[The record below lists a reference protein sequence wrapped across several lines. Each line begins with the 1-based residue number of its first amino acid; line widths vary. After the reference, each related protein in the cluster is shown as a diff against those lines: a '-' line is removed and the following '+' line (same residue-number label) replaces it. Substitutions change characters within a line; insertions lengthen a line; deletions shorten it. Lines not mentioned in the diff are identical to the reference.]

1 MIELKT
7 TNVNYSARA
16 VKLTQPYKLTGLD
29 KLQGYQILGS
39 QVICSLENKPGE
51 LGLYF
56 PVECFLSPD
65 FCHANN
71 LYREKSLN
79 SDDTK
84 TGYLEPSGRVKPLK
98 LKGNTSE
105 GLFLPLTSLN
115 YLNLNLNDLKEGNE
129 FNEINGNKICEK
141 YIPVSLN
148 CISSSQSGVEK
159 RKRSYYD
166 NHYLTNFSFHIDTPN
181 IKRNLHLFE
190 KPQKVSFTR
199 KYHGTSAVFAH
210 IPIPR
215 KFNLIERF
223 INRFF
228 PLSSYQYGYIW
239 SSRKVVKGIYV
250 PDKYEFNAW
259 QSGFYSHNI
268 WTLVFNEIRDRIPPG
283 YTLYGEIIGRL
294 PSGKEIQKDY
304 SYGLTGHKLK
314 VYRITITQPTGHV
327 TELSYDS
334 IVAFCKSNNFDYV
347 EGLTFNST
355 LNIPLLESFTASL
368 SGLCT
373 GLDPLPADVP
383 EEGLVIRCEHSPK
396 YKVFKYKTF
405 AFLQE
410 ETKQLD
416 NGLVN
421 EEETI

>member
-7 TNVNYSARA
+7 TNVNYSARVVRLA
-16 VKLTQPYKLTGLD
+16 EPYKLNGLD

-39 QVICSLENKPGE
+39 QVICSLDNEPGD

-56 PVECFLSPD
+56 PVECFLSPE

-79 SDDTK
+79 ADNTK
-84 TGYLEPSGRVKPLK
+84 TGYLEPTGRVKPLK

-115 YLNLNLNDLKEGNE
+115 YLNTNINDLTEGNE

-141 YIPVSLN
+141 YIPQRNVSLALN
-148 CISSSQSGVEK
+148 SGTEK

-166 NHYLTNFSFHIDTPN
+166 NQYLANFSFHIDTPN

-190 KPQKVSFTR
+190 QPQKISITR

-215 KFNLIERF
+215 KLNLIERF
-223 INRFF
+223 INRFC
-228 PLSSYQYGYIW
+228 PLTTYQYGYVW
-239 SSRKVVKGIYV
+239 SSRKVVKGIYI
-250 PDKYEFNAW
+250 PSNYEFNAL
-259 QSGFYSHNI
+259 QPGFYSDNI
-268 WTLVFNEIRDRIPPG
+268 WTIVFNEIRDRIPPG
-283 YTLYGEIIGRL
+283 YTIYGEIIGRL

-334 IVAFCKSNNFDYV
+334 IVAFCQSSNFDYV
-347 EGLTFNST
+347 EGHTYNST
-355 LNIPLLESFTASL
+355 LNIPLLESFTAAL

-373 GLDPLPADVP
+373 GLDPLPDDVP
-383 EEGLVIRCEHSPK
+383 EEGLVIRLEHSPK

-405 AFLQE
+405 AFLE
-410 ETKQLD
+410 KETEQL
-416 NGLVN
+416 NTGLVN
-421 EEETI
+421 EDENT